1 MDRIYSGGNLMKLEP
16 RWLLGLLV
24 VFIVFAAAF
33 IFLQARPVAPDISYA
48 EATLTGG
55 GFYNTAAQGSVAE
68 NSQFQVGSI
77 SKFVC
82 SLAAMDMEKD
92 GLLSLD
98 DSVKALLPAY
108 IGPGGDKITL
118 AHLLQN
124 RSGLEDD
131 IMDAFRADQRLAV
144 ASIPSLEASNRY
156 AASALK
162 SPPGQ
167 EFDYIISNWILVQ
180 AILERVEG
188 SSLET
193 VLKNRVFGPA
203 DMVQTR
209 VFSGLLQGGSVAPPA
224 SPATPVPD
232 FLSCAGGIASTA
244 GDLVKLVRHPF
255 HTAGLSEEALDRFT
269 AISTPQENYALGGR
283 YQIMNVGDV
292 AHNLSWQSGSNGAYK
307 SIAVYDPVLD
317 IGYAV
322 LTADDARNAIEA
334 KRDLW
339 LEKALMGQN

>member
-1 MDRIYSGGNLMKLEP
+1 MRLEL
-16 RWLLGLLV
+16 RWLLGLV
-24 VFIVFAAAF
+24 VAFIGFAVAF
-33 IFLQARPVAPDISYA
+33 IFMQAGPVASDVSYA
-48 EATLTGG
+48 EATLTKDGS
-55 GFYNTAAQGSVAE
+55 YNAAAQGSVAKD
-68 NSQFQVGSI
+68 SQFQVGSI

-98 DSVKALLPAY
+98 DSVKALLPDYA
-108 IGPGGDKITL
+108 GPAGDKVTL

-124 RSGLEDD
+124 RSGLKDD
-131 IMDAFRADQRLAV
+131 IIDAFRADQSLAL
-144 ASIPSLEASNRY
+144 ASMPSLEAANRY
-156 AASALK
+156 AASTPK

-180 AILERVEG
+180 AILEKVDG

-193 VLKNRVFGPA
+193 VLQNRVFGPA
-203 DMVQTR
+203 GLMQTK
-209 VFSGLLQGGSVAPPA
+209 VFSGLLQGDFVALPA
-224 SPATPVPD
+224 RPATPVPD

-255 HTAGLSEEALDRFT
+255 HTAGFSKEAMDRFT
-269 AISTPQENYALGGR
+269 AISTPKENYALGGR
-283 YQIMNVGDV
+283 YQFINVDGV
-292 AHNLSWQSGSNGAYK
+292 AHSLSWQSGSNGAYK

-322 LTADDARNAIEA
+322 LTADDAQSAIEA
-334 KRDLW
+334 RRDLW
-339 LEKALMGQN
+339 LEKELMGQN